1 MCTNCCTA
9 IPHVNRVIATG
20 NTPLVKVVI
29 IPEAFPPFTYS
40 ASNTGNITSAIT
52 VLYFSIL
59 DFVVFWTCCVM
70 SFQNIGMQTS
80 I

>member
-1 MCTNCCTA
+1 M
-9 IPHVNRVIATG
+9 NRANAAG
-20 NTPLVKVVI
+20 NTPLLKVVI
-29 IPEAFPPFTYS
+29 IPEAFPPLTYS

>member
-1 MCTNCCTA
+1 M
-9 IPHVNRVIATG
+9 TG
-20 NTPLVKVVI
+20 N
-29 IPEAFPPFTYS
+29 S
-40 ASNTGNITSAIT
+40 TSAIT

-70 SFQNIGMQTS
+70 SFQNGGTHTS

>member
-9 IPHVNRVIATG
+9 IPHVNRAIAAGT
-20 NTPLVKVVI
+20 TPLLKVVI
-29 IPEAFPPFTYS
+29 IPEAFPPLTYS
-40 ASNTGNITSAIT
+40 ASNTGNNTSAIT
-52 VLYFSIL
+52 VLYFIIL

-70 SFQNIGMQTS
+70 SFQNIGMHTS